1 MYICMYVYVGIYMYC
16 ICVCMY
22 VCSPAPS
29 MVSLDSSAGIP
40 VRKSDEELRCV
51 VAIIRHAD
59 RTPKQK
65 MKISVTVT

>member
-1 MYICMYVYVGIYMYC
+1 
-16 ICVCMY
+16 
-22 VCSPAPS
+22 
-29 MVSLDSSAGIP
+29 MVSMDSTVGIP

-65 MKISVTVT
+65 MKISVTVGHPPHTYL